1 MNITYTINKA
11 DFEKIVVHLSCCD
24 PYFFPP
30 LSSKVNIHDYVNK
43 LLLNAIRWEAWD
55 NDKLVGLVAGYL
67 NDLNKDYAFITS
79 VSVLNEYN
87 LKGIA
92 SRLMSQFIALSKE
105 MGFYRIGLE
114 VANDNREAK
123 NLYKKL
129 NFIANDDECKI
140 LTMVLHLR

>member
-1 MNITYTINKA
+1 MNIIYTINKA
-11 DFEKIVVHLSCCD
+11 EFEKIVVHLSCCD

-30 LSSKVNIHDYVNK
+30 LSSKVNIQDYATK
-43 LLLNAIRWEAWD
+43 LISHATRWEAWD

-67 NDLNKDYAFITS
+67 NDFNKEYAFITS
-79 VSVLNEYN
+79 VSVLQEYN

-92 SRLMSQFIALSKE
+92 SKLISQFIRLAKE
-105 MGFYRIGLE
+105 MGFIKIGLE

-140 LTMVLHLR
+140 LTMVLHLK